1 VKRTDLLEELRDYAK
16 ANGLECSETEGGNHT
31 KVVLG
36 GRRTV
41 VARHTEIPDLLVKKI
56 RKQLGVPVPGKG
68 RKGAK

>member
-1 VKRTDLLEELRDYAK
+1 MNRTDLLKELRDYAK
-16 ANGLECSETEGGNHT
+16 ANGLEFTETEGGNHT

-41 VARHTEIPDLLVKKI
+41 VARHNEIPDLLVKKI
-56 RKQLGVPVPGKG
+56 RKQLEIPAPSEG

>member
-1 VKRTDLLEELRDYAK
+1 MNRTDLLKELRDYAK
-16 ANGLECSETEGGNHT
+16 ANGLEFTGTEGGNHT

-41 VARHTEIPDLLVKKI
+41 VARHNEIPDLLVKKI
-56 RKQLGVPVPGKG
+56 RKQLEIPAPSEG